1 MYLYIK
7 DHVCALMMKILPLF
21 KALSVAILLSAL
33 LLIVY
38 SWNRDTPGRQVR
50 EGSSLYQL
58 SWGHLGHLRSH
69 VFHSTHSTVTSVEE
83 STPPKKE
90 TQRKANKENA
100 TVLHYSRKKA
110 QVSPPQLTDAQALL
124 NSTKYSK
131 PHIHDSLSTEVLGR
145 IRVFLFFVG
154 HARSGHRIIGSLL
167 DAHPRIFISH
177 EFNLFN
183 QFSVIDKSQ
192 NLTWKENLHNLIYGK
207 NTDLRQ
213 SRSDLKVDG
222 LWQGKFIEVIGYK
235 NGDTTARAYYE
246 DSKIF
251 LRNYQK
257 LKSEVSVPL
266 RIIHTLR
273 NPFDIVSTSVVI
285 NSVNKAR
292 FKELKRVFA
301 SNSSHTG
308 VERRY
313 TIHNKPL
320 VYGHIN
326 MFFKRIDAVM
336 KLIKMFGR
344 ENVLD
349 VHNYDLVSNPRA
361 TLSKILNF
369 LGVAATD
376 HYLDTCAAKV
386 KSPSRSRNMVV
397 WTPELILEM
406 EDRMFNFEVF
416 DRYSFIDD

>member
-1 MYLYIK
+1 
-7 DHVCALMMKILPLF
+7 MMKILPLF
-21 KALSVAILLSAL
+21 KALTVATLLSTL

-38 SWNRDTPGRQVR
+38 SWNRDTSGRQVR
-50 EGSSLYQL
+50 EGSSLYQQ

-69 VFHSTHSTVTSVEE
+69 VFYSTHSTVTSVEE
-83 STPPKKE
+83 STPPKEK
-90 TQRKANKENA
+90 TRRKAKNKENV

-131 PHIHDSLSTEVLGR
+131 PHIHDSLSPEILGR

-192 NLTWKENLHNLIYGK
+192 NLTWKENLYNLIYGK
-207 NTDLRQ
+207 STDLRQ

-222 LWQGKFIEVIGYK
+222 SWQGKFNRYIEVIGDK
-235 NGDTTARAYYE
+235 NGETTTRAYYQ

-266 RIIHTLR
+266 RIIHTVR

-285 NSVNKAR
+285 NNVNETR
-292 FKELKRVFA
+292 FKELKRVFV
-301 SNSSHTG
+301 SNTD
-308 VERRY
+308 VERRH
-313 TIHNKPL
+313 TINKFKNTSK
-320 VYGHIN
+320 VHGHIN
-326 MFFKRIDAVM
+326 VFFKRIDAVM
-336 KLIKMFGR
+336 KLIKIFGR

-349 VHNYDLVSNPRA
+349 VHYCDLVSNPRA

-369 LGVAATD
+369 LGVAATH
-376 HYLDTCAAKV
+376 HYIDTCAAKV
-386 KSPSRSRNMVV
+386 FESPSRSRNMVV
-397 WTPELILEM
+397 WTPELISEM
-406 EDRMFNFEVF
+406 EDRMFYFEVF